1 MADCS
6 TFDVLVVD
14 WLYDELEPAEAA
26 RFTRHVDGCAA
37 CWQTAES
44 LVQMRALL
52 RALPEDEPPAAISA
66 RVLREA
72 AAHAAIAQGFGLGRV
87 SAWITGAL
95 GRAWAHPAAAAV
107 ASLVLVAGVAGALF
121 ARDRLEMAAPRAES
135 AAVHHDD
142 ALGQTAPVGGV
153 MGGSK
158 SSGASPSPA
167 AEAVQ
172 PSEMATAESDDDER
186 PGRGRHSEM
195 RARMGEEKIAA
206 ERERSKPLATPA
218 RRADRQLERGLAA
231 QAGDAEEQTVSLAQ
245 DMASEA
251 LLDRP
256 GDLGGAGYAGRSE
269 GAGKQSP
276 PPVPEAAGPRQNA
289 AAEPAGVD
297 KSERAQ
303 PRATTRKADASTTP
317 WVESQ
322 HTELRA
328 ALSDQQCT
336 RAVGIADDIQARE
349 PGYYRSQLASSKELA
364 TCRAAVRKAANRAG
378 KSQDRASKQG
388 AAGAPKSSDSA
399 SAE

>member
-14 WLYDELEPAEAA
+14 WLYDELDPAEVA

-37 CWQTAES
+37 CWQAAES
-44 LVQMRALL
+44 LVQVRALM
-52 RALPEDEPPAAISA
+52 RALPEEEPPAAISA

-72 AAHAAIAQGFGLGRV
+72 TAHAAIQQGHGLSRV

-95 GRAWAHPAAAAV
+95 GRAWAHPAAAAM

-135 AAVHHDD
+135 TAVHRDD
-142 ALGQTAPVGGV
+142 APGQTAPVAGI
-153 MGGSK
+153 MGGSE
-158 SSGASPSPA
+158 SGGALPSPA

-172 PSEMATAESDDDER
+172 PSEMATDESPDDER
-186 PGRGRHSEM
+186 QGRGRLSEM
-195 RARMGEEKIAA
+195 NAPMGEEKIAA
-206 ERERSKPLATPA
+206 ERERRKPLATPA

-251 LLDRP
+251 LLDLP
-256 GDLGGAGYAGRSE
+256 GDRDGQGYADGSG

-276 PPVPEAAGPRQNA
+276 PQAPAAAGPRENA
-289 AAEPAGVD
+289 AAEPAGRD
-297 KSERAQ
+297 KSEDAQ
-303 PRATTRKADASTTP
+303 PRTTTRKASASTTT
-317 WVESQ
+317 WVESRR
-322 HTELRA
+322 TELRA

-364 TCRAAVRKAANRAG
+364 TCRATVRKAANRAG
-378 KSQDRASKQG
+378 KSQDGASEPDATGASKSG
-388 AAGAPKSSDSA
+388 DSA
-399 SAE
+399 RAE

>member
-14 WLYDELEPAEAA
+14 WLYDELDPAEAA

-44 LVQMRALL
+44 LVQMRALM

-72 AAHAAIAQGFGLGRV
+72 AAHTANEQGFGLGRV

-121 ARDRLEMAAPRAES
+121 ARDQLEMAAPRVES
-135 AAVHHDD
+135 AAVHDD
-142 ALGQTAPVGGV
+142 GLGQIAPVGGV
-153 MGGSK
+153 MGKSE
-158 SSGASPSPA
+158 SSGASPAPA
-167 AEAVQ
+167 AEAVP
-172 PSEMATAESDDDER
+172 PSEMAMAESDNDER
-186 PGRGRHSEM
+186 QGRGRLSEI
-195 RARMGEEKIAA
+195 RAQMGEEKIAA
-206 ERERSKPLATPA
+206 ERERRKPLATPA
-218 RRADRQLERGLAA
+218 RRADRQLERGQAG

-256 GDLGGAGYAGRSE
+256 VDLDGEGYVGGSG

-276 PPVPEAAGPRQNA
+276 PQAPEAAGPRQSA
-289 AAEPAGVD
+289 AAEPAGLD
-297 KSERAQ
+297 KSERTQ

-317 WVESQ
+317 WVESR

-328 ALSDQQCT
+328 ALSDQRCT

-364 TCRAAVRKAANRAG
+364 TCRAAARKAASRSG
-378 KSQDRASKQG
+378 QSQDRAKEQG
-388 AAGAPKSSDSA
+388 AAGAPKSNDSA
-399 SAE
+399 TAE